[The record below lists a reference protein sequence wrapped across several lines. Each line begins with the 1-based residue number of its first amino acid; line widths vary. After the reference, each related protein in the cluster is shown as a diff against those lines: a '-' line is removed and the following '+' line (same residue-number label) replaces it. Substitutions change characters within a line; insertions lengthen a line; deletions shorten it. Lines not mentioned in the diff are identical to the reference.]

1 MLYVQFLTSGLNQHL
16 SIISLPLHFSFL
28 TKQNIIVRIFHIERF
43 LYLPNSVFYHNL
55 ITSFRTRSPPALTRK
70 LSREALE
77 AHDQVMNSNEVGGGV
92 AVAGGAGGTGGG
104 DGIVGLSRTS
114 ALNNRYFDDKAKSRS
129 LDNLLEGP
137 PNMQVCGVQFMYRN
151 WERYDVKIDK

>member
-1 MLYVQFLTSGLNQHL
+1 MF
-16 SIISLPLHFSFL
+16 
-28 TKQNIIVRIFHIERF
+28 
-43 LYLPNSVFYHNL
+43 PNSIL
-55 ITSFRTRSPPALTRK
+55 STILLDISFRTRSPPALTRK

-77 AHDQVMNSNEVGGGV
+77 AHDQVMNSNEAVGGVKGTG
-92 AVAGGAGGTGGG
+92 AAGGAAGG

-137 PNMQVCGVQFMYRN
+137 PDIQVCVCYLYLVLWKDTAFFTSHT
-151 WERYDVKIDK
+151 

>member
-1 MLYVQFLTSGLNQHL
+1 M
-16 SIISLPLHFSFL
+16 
-28 TKQNIIVRIFHIERF
+28 
-43 LYLPNSVFYHNL
+43 
-55 ITSFRTRSPPALTRK
+55 SFRTRSPPALTRK

-77 AHDQVMNSNEVGGGV
+77 AHDQVMNSNETVGV
-92 AVAGGAGGTGGG
+92 KGTGAAAGAAGG

-137 PNMQVCGVQFMYRN
+137 PDIQVCVFYLCISFT
-151 WERYDVKIDK
+151 V